1 MITEFDLQEAIAE
14 CEGERNPTSHTCIKL
29 AAFLTLQHYMY
40 GKKEEEEEVP
50 AYSRAIGPVVRPV
63 EIEGDSEFANAVRG
77 RDPSEIMPV
86 VEELM
91 EALEVLNPRL
101 YRNAIDKFRA

>member
-40 GKKEEEEEVP
+40 GKKEEEEAP
-50 AYSRAIGPVVRPV
+50 AYSRAIGPVVRTV

-86 VEELM
+86 VAELM
-91 EALEVLNPRL
+91 DALEVLNPQL
-101 YRNAIDKFRA
+101 YRNAIEKFRS

>member
-29 AAFLTLQHYMY
+29 AAFLALQHYMY
-40 GKKEEEEEVP
+40 GKKEEEAP
-50 AYSRAIGPVVRPV
+50 AYSRAMGPGVRPV

-77 RDPSEIMPV
+77 RDPSEILPV
-86 VEELM
+86 VAELM
-91 EALEVLNPRL
+91 DALEVLNPRL